1 VGTLYDNI
9 TTDGEINIQDRGNWG
24 SGHGWSGANQVL
36 WNCKVKSAA
45 VQSPWLSAKNYCIG
59 MTGEQVPGRLA
70 NKPNGEWEGLNQP
83 GLTPASLYLAQ
94 KAQKPA
100 AAKPRRGTSQGDPN
114 ATLSYTPGKAPKFWS
129 VATAE
134 TVMARYPDYRTA
146 YYKDF
151 SYVHGY
157 MFYGFE
163 MLYKATGDKK
173 YLDFIKNY
181 IDKFV
186 DEQGRFQN
194 GGALNN
200 LDALMTGNA
209 IVMLYEITRDERY
222 KKAAG
227 EFRHAFDDYPRN
239 PDGGFWHGSKTTG
252 QMWVDGIFMGQMFL
266 VRYGKS
272 IGDSEYAYDEATK
285 QITVFARHALK
296 GNSGLYYHAFTAN
309 PELVNWANP
318 ATGLSPEVWSEGLGW
333 YALVIAETL
342 ATIPKNHPRYNE
354 VADLFQ
360 RLAKGLKDNQDPK
373 SGRWYQVVD
382 KGNLPDNWTDISGSA
397 MFTYALQRG
406 IQIGLLDKSIY
417 QPVVKSGYEGIT
429 NAVRINEKGLV
440 EVSPTGDGVTVKKD
454 YATYV
459 SVPKVLN
466 AKEAVAGF
474 LWATAL
480 YETPELLKARK

>member
-1 VGTLYDNI
+1 MLI
-9 TTDGEINIQDRGNWG
+9 KKINLI
-24 SGHGWSGANQVL
+24 VL
-36 WNCKVKSAA
+36 AFVFSF
-45 VQSPWLSAKNYCIG
+45 G
-59 MTGEQVPGRLA
+59 MTETASGFAFPGAQILGQDTIV
-70 NKPNGEWEGLNQP
+70 KP
-83 GLTPASLYLAQ
+83 
-94 KAQKPA
+94 KPVA
-100 AAKPRRGTSQGDPN
+100 PKPRRGTSQGDPN
-114 ATLSYTPGKAPKFWS
+114 ARLPYTSGKAPEFWS

-173 YLDFIKNY
+173 YLNFIKNY

-186 DEQGRFQN
+186 DENGRFHD
-194 GGALNN
+194 GGSLTN
-200 LDALMTGNA
+200 LDALMTGNT
-209 IVMLYEITRDERY
+209 IVMLYELTGDERY

-227 EFRHAFDDYPRN
+227 EFRRAFDNYPRN
-239 PDGGFWHGSKTTG
+239 PDEGFWHGNKTTG

-272 IGDSEYAYDEATK
+272 IGDRDYAFDEATR
-285 QITVFARHALK
+285 QITIFARRALK

-309 PELVNWANP
+309 PGLVNWADP
-318 ATGLSPEVWSEGLGW
+318 KTGLSPEVWSEGLGW
-333 YALVIAETL
+333 YALILAETL
-342 ATIPKNHPRYNE
+342 AVLPENHPRYAE
-354 VADLFQ
+354 VLDIFK
-360 RLAKGLKDNQDPK
+360 RLANGLKETQDK
-373 SGRWYQVVD
+373 QTGRWYQVVD
-382 KGNLPDNWTDISGSA
+382 KGNLPDNWTDVSGSS

-406 IQIGLLDKSIY
+406 INLKLLDKKTFT
-417 QPVVKSGYEGIT
+417 PVVKAGYAGIT

-440 EVSPTGDGVTVKKD
+440 EVLPTGDGVTVKKD

-474 LWATAL
+474 LWATAIVEIL
-480 YETPELLKARK
+480 RLKKHYKK